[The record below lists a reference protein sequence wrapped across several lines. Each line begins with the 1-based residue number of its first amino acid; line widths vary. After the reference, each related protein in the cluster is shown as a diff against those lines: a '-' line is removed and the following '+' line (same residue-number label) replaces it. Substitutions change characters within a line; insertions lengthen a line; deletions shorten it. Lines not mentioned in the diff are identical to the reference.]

1 MSKLIKRRG
10 FTLVEMM
17 VVVAFIGILVT
28 TMLINY
34 QGTMKKARDDRRLAD
49 ATSIKQAA
57 NMYADRTGS
66 YPSTGGANYVCSHST
81 AGLGDCRPADCAG
94 GGATTTW
101 ASLTTSLVDFINL
114 GELKDPQLGTTDR
127 CYRYRS
133 NGGNCVIAYYSEAAG
148 AAKTITCK

>member
-1 MSKLIKRRG
+1 MSKLTKRRG

-17 VVVAFIGILVT
+17 VVVAFIGILMT

-66 YPSTGGANYVCSHST
+66 YPSTGGANDVCSHLSGGT
-81 AGLGDCRPADCAG
+81 CSAANCGG
-94 GGATTTW
+94 GGAITTW
-101 ASLTTSLVDFINL
+101 AGLTTSLVDFINL
-114 GELKDPQLGTTDR
+114 GELKDPQLGTADR

-133 NGGNCVIAYYSEAAG
+133 NAGNCVIGYYSEAAG